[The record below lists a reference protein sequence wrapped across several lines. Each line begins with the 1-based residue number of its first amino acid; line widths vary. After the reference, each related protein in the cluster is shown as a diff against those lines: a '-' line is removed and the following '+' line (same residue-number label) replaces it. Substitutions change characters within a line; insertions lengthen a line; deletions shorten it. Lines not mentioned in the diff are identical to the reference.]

1 MTASARA
8 PGQWQAMS
16 ARRSVS
22 PPRRLTAAE
31 TEGYSAA
38 TINGGC
44 AIQTIGM
51 PGGRSLLLVAVVVA
65 LAATTGAAW
74 LHEARPRSVVQ
85 PAAQTVSTRAEK
97 PQPPALT
104 ADEERFATALWAVHR
119 EATRLAVAM
128 SFAGI
133 TYQTEDRD
141 ARALARKI
149 EPLAKFFHDAEM
161 QVRAMSTPP
170 SLSRT
175 QGQYVDAMALFANAA
190 AEILKFTEDGDSQRL
205 GDAHRMDVR
214 ASEDMLRVGEVL
226 WPGQYKPH

>member
-1 MTASARA
+1 MTIRRKVITLCRTAR
-8 PGQWQAMS
+8 GQRQALS

-38 TINGGC
+38 TIHGGC

-51 PGGRSLLLVAVVVA
+51 PGGRLLLLAGVVVA

-74 LHEARPRSVVQ
+74 LHEARPWSGVQ
-85 PAAQTVSTRAEK
+85 PAAETHSTRAEK
-97 PQPPALT
+97 SQPPALT

-133 TYQTEDRD
+133 VYQTEDRD
-141 ARALARKI
+141 ARALARRS
-149 EPLAKFFHDAEM
+149 A
-161 QVRAMSTPP
+161 
-170 SLSRT
+170 
-175 QGQYVDAMALFANAA
+175 
-190 AEILKFTEDGDSQRL
+190 
-205 GDAHRMDVR
+205 
-214 ASEDMLRVGEVL
+214 
-226 WPGQYKPH
+226 

>member
-1 MTASARA
+1 
-8 PGQWQAMS
+8 
-16 ARRSVS
+16 
-22 PPRRLTAAE
+22 LTAAE
-31 TEGYSAA
+31 TEGYSVA

-51 PGGRSLLLVAVVVA
+51 PGGRSLLLAAVVVA
-65 LAATTGAAW
+65 LAATMGAAW
-74 LHEARPRSVVQ
+74 LHEARPRSVMQ
-85 PAAQTVSTRAEK
+85 PAAQTVSTPAEK

-104 ADEERFATALWAVHR
+104 ADEERFAMALWAVHR
-119 EATRLAVAM
+119 EATRSAVAM

-133 TYQTEDRD
+133 AYQTEDRD

-161 QVRAMSTPP
+161 QVRTMSAPP

-175 QGQYVDAMALFANAA
+175 HGQYVDAMALYANAA
-190 AEILKFTEDGDSQRL
+190 AEMLKFTEDGDQQRL
-205 GDAHRMDVR
+205 GNAHRMDVT

>member
-1 MTASARA
+1 
-8 PGQWQAMS
+8 
-16 ARRSVS
+16 
-22 PPRRLTAAE
+22 
-31 TEGYSAA
+31 
-38 TINGGC
+38 
-44 AIQTIGM
+44 M
-51 PGGRSLLLVAVVVA
+51 PGGRSLLLAGVVVA
-65 LAATTGAAW
+65 LAAITGAAL
-74 LHEARPRSVVQ
+74 LHEARSRSVVQ
-85 PAAQTVSTRAEK
+85 PAAQAISTRAEK

-104 ADEERFATALWAVHR
+104 ADEERYATALWAVHR
-119 EATRLAVAM
+119 DATRFAVAM

-133 TYQTEDRD
+133 TYQTDDRD

-149 EPLAKFFHDAEM
+149 EPMAKFFHDAEM
-161 QVRAMSTPP
+161 QVRTMSTPP

-190 AEILKFTEDGDSQRL
+190 AEMLKFTEDGNPQRL

>member
-1 MTASARA
+1 
-8 PGQWQAMS
+8 
-16 ARRSVS
+16 
-22 PPRRLTAAE
+22 
-31 TEGYSAA
+31 
-38 TINGGC
+38 
-44 AIQTIGM
+44 M
-51 PGGRSLLLVAVVVA
+51 PGGRSLLLAAVVVA

-74 LHEARPRSVVQ
+74 LHEARPGSVVQ
-85 PAAQTVSTRAEK
+85 PAAQTDSTRAQN

-104 ADEERFATALWAVHR
+104 ADEERFATALWVVHR

-149 EPLAKFFHDAEM
+149 EPMAKFFHDAEM
-161 QVRAMSTPP
+161 QVRAMRTPP

-190 AEILKFTEDGDSQRL
+190 AEMLKFTEDGNPQRL
-205 GDAHRMDVR
+205 GDAHLLDVR
-214 ASEDMLRVGEVL
+214 ASEDCCASAKCCGRDNTSRTR
-226 WPGQYKPH
+226 GQSDRRREETVQ

>member
-1 MTASARA
+1 
-8 PGQWQAMS
+8 MS

-51 PGGRSLLLVAVVVA
+51 PGGRSLLLAGVVVA

-74 LHEARPRSVVQ
+74 LHEVQPQSVVQ
-85 PAAQTVSTRAEK
+85 PPAQTVSTRAEK

-119 EATRLAVAM
+119 EATRSAVAM

-133 TYQTEDRD
+133 VYQTEDRD

-149 EPLAKFFHDAEM
+149 EPLAKFFHDAEI
-161 QVRAMSTPP
+161 QVRAISTSP
-170 SLSRT
+170 SLSGT
-175 QGQYVDAMALFANAA
+175 QGQYVDAMALYANAA
-190 AEILKFTEDGDSQRL
+190 PRC
-205 GDAHRMDVR
+205 
-214 ASEDMLRVGEVL
+214 
-226 WPGQYKPH
+226 

>member
-1 MTASARA
+1 
-8 PGQWQAMS
+8 MS
-16 ARRSVS
+16 ARRSVL

-38 TINGGC
+38 KINGGC

-51 PGGRSLLLVAVVVA
+51 PGGRSLLLAAVVVA

-74 LHEARPRSVVQ
+74 LHEMRPRSVVQ
-85 PAAQTVSTRAEK
+85 PAAQTDSTRTDK
-97 PQPPALT
+97 SQPPALT

-133 TYQTEDRD
+133 VYQTEDRD
-141 ARALARKI
+141 ARALERKL
-149 EPLAKFFHDAEM
+149 EPMAKFFHDADT
-161 QVRAMSTPP
+161 QVRTMSTPP

-175 QGQYVDAMALFANAA
+175 HGQYVDAIALYANAA
-190 AEILKFTEDGDSQRL
+190 ARALKFTEDGDSQRL
-205 GDAHRMDVR
+205 GDAHRM
-214 ASEDMLRVGEVL
+214 
-226 WPGQYKPH
+226 